1 MMRESKPICQKW
13 TTRREK
19 KEMLVVR
26 REEFADENQ
35 SYRIAPCNR
44 PVIVVVDSSKDSHYE
59 FARFCA
65 HLVA

>member
-35 SYRIAPCNR
+35 SYSYSKSKTLTTSGDAPRLPPLLLPSCT
-44 PVIVVVDSSKDSHYE
+44 S
-59 FARFCA
+59 
-65 HLVA
+65 